1 MDTSAE
7 GGCQYKEIFPWL
19 FGPVVSWSS
28 KPVLQGAALAA
39 AESIPELGCS
49 SLKEVLVRKLVKQK
63 GKEELGSAHVR
74 LERKTAE
81 LD

>member
-1 MDTSAE
+1 MDTSVE

-28 KPVLQGAALAA
+28 KPVLEGAALAVG
-39 AESIPELGCS
+39 ESVPDLGCS
-49 SLKEVLVRKLVKQK
+49 SLKEVLVRKLMKQK
-63 GKEELGSAHVR
+63 GKEGLGSAHVR

-81 LD
+81 PD